1 VNKAPSLAICFGLL
15 VVLVAVA
22 PLLAIGRG
30 WLGPQLVTATVAIL
44 LLLLPS
50 APEADLRRNVAIY
63 KPLAIATLAPA
74 AWMLLQTVPVPLG
87 SIEHPVWR
95 SAAAAI
101 PQGVFGHVS
110 IDLGMTLRALF
121 GYLSLLS
128 LAFATS
134 VLTRNRDRAE
144 TTLFALCAVTTFIAV
159 ELLLLRDF
167 SWLIPDASTNDIEDA
182 LVALA
187 GFGVILNLA
196 FIVRTRERRETRA
209 WRQPQSRQAYIGMML
224 LGILDAIVC
233 LSALIQAATYDT
245 LIAMTFGAILVGVV
259 MLIRRL
265 GLGRWTTATI
275 CAAMLVAWGG
285 LIALRFAANASVSP
299 LFRFARIAAVE
310 TVAATL
316 RMMSDA
322 DWAGSGVGSY
332 QALAAIYRDAS
343 GFPRDTAIH
352 TVASMR
358 LEWGS
363 VGLLIAVVLPIQ
375 LLVVLF
381 RGALSRGRDSFYAAS
396 AAACLVTAC
405 FETVCDTSLTDASVQ
420 TLAAIIVGLGLA
432 QARGRQAS

>member
-1 VNKAPSLAICFGLL
+1 MNKAPFAICFGLL
-15 VVLVAVA
+15 VVLIAVA
-22 PLLAIGRG
+22 PVLAISPG
-30 WLGPQLVTATVAIL
+30 WLGSQLVTATVAIL
-44 LLLLPS
+44 LLLVPF
-50 APEADLRRNVAIY
+50 APEADLRRSVAIF
-63 KPLAIATLAPA
+63 KPLAIAALAPA
-74 AWMLLQTVPVPLG
+74 AWMLLQMVPVPLG

-101 PQGVFGHVS
+101 PGGVFGHVS

-121 GYLSLLS
+121 FYLSLIA

-134 VLTRNRDRAE
+134 VLTGNRDRAE
-144 TTLFALCAVTTFIAV
+144 TTLFALCAVTTFSAV
-159 ELLLLRDF
+159 ELLLLHDF
-167 SWLIPDASTNDIEDA
+167 PSLRSDPSSNDSADA
-182 LVALA
+182 LAALA

-196 FIVRTRERRETRA
+196 FIVRTRERQETRA
-209 WRQPQSRQAYIGMML
+209 WRQPQSRQTYIGLVL
-224 LGILDAIVC
+224 LGILDAIIC
-233 LSALIQAATYDT
+233 LSALIQAATYDI
-245 LIAMTFGAILVGVV
+245 LIAMSFGAILVGVV
-259 MLIRRL
+259 VLIRRL
-265 GLGRWTTATI
+265 ALGRWTTATI
-275 CAAMLVAWGG
+275 CAAMLVACGG
-285 LIALRFAANASVSP
+285 VIALRFAANASVNP
-299 LFRFARIAAVE
+299 LFRFARIASVE

-322 DWAGSGVGSY
+322 PWAGSGVGSY

-343 GFPRDTAIH
+343 GFPGDSAIH

-405 FETVCDTSLTDASVQ
+405 CEANCDTSLTDASVQ

-432 QARGRQAS
+432 QTRSRQPS